1 MSRNKLILIGTI
13 IVGLGIGTFIG
24 LEQMK
29 NTEITTASPE
39 QDQKQIIKSKIEE
52 LQKEQQRQ
60 TDEIWERERQAGC
73 SVASIPNCEEM
84 PQILAVLKGK
94 EALVSA
100 NWREEN
106 QGFSTMEYTSKKN
119 DVFTFFIP
127 ASRANDTEAIERIE
141 QTLDEGEKYE
151 VDSNMTYFE
160 DTCRYGDQ
168 IRARQEI
175 LVSNETC
182 QKLEEERE
190 KLHDDFSKQISNY
203 RRQLDLLNARSEAD
217 QQKAKEVIRQFRE
230 KPGLELVYVKTY
242 PQPTK
247 FGIGKIV
254 SQGENS
260 TQTEIPEGYSV
271 PVEIY
276 QEKEPIGGGC
286 EVYEYEVDIE
296 TNKVVEMRIVY
307 PAEYDQYELSQEEQ
321 VKCDET
327 DEFLYR
333 PLYTEAQLEETAMN
347 FLKEHVANFEEIKDE
362 FVYRPSEANSQN
374 IAAKRFWRWTGEKP
388 EVPEGWMVDTPP
400 VINLLL
406 ASSGEIIQYG
416 DNTDS
421 FRVIEKIKND
431 TK

>member
-1 MSRNKLILIGTI
+1 MNKKNLIVIGMAIIGLGVGTI
-13 IVGLGIGTFIG
+13 IGLQQI
-24 LEQMK
+24 K
-29 NTEITTASPE
+29 NTKITTASQ
-39 QDQKQIIKSKIEE
+39 QDQKQVFKSKIEE
-52 LQKEQQRQ
+52 LQQEQQRQ
-60 TDEIWERERQAGC
+60 TDEIWEKERQAGC
-73 SVASIPNCEEM
+73 SVVSIPNCEEM

-94 EALVSA
+94 ETLVNA

-119 DVFTFFIP
+119 YVFTFFIP
-127 ASRANDTEAIERIE
+127 ASRANDTEAIDRIK
-141 QTLDEGEKYE
+141 QTLDEGGKYE
-151 VDSNMTYFE
+151 ADSNMTYFE

-168 IRARQEI
+168 MRARQEI
-175 LVSNETC
+175 LAVNETC
-182 QKLEEERE
+182 RNLDEERQR
-190 KLHDDFSKQISNY
+190 LHDDFSKQISDY
-203 RRQLDLLNARSEAD
+203 RRQLDLLNARPEAD
-217 QQKAKEVIRQFRE
+217 QQKAMEAIRQFRE

-286 EVYEYEVDIE
+286 EVYEYEVDVE
-296 TNKVVEMRIVY
+296 TNKIVEMRIVY
-307 PAEYDQYELSQEEQ
+307 PAGYDQYELGQEEQ
-321 VKCDET
+321 VKCDKT
-327 DEFLYR
+327 DEFLYQ
-333 PLYTEAQLEETAMN
+333 PLYTEAQLEEIAMN
-347 FLKEHVANFEEIKDE
+347 FLKKNVANFDEIKDE
-362 FVYRPSEANSQN
+362 FVYRPSTAKSGNTIANE
-374 IAAKRFWRWTGEKP
+374 RFWRWTGEKP

-421 FRVIEKIKND
+421 FRVVEKIKND